1 MIVIAEGM
9 NCFFN
14 FPCCCVGFIIH
25 YFLVFPVE
33 VMVVFPA
40 MISSFISSSIG
51 SSYSSSV
58 LFSSLCKCSF
68 CFSKIDSLTV
78 FAVIFIDNIVPLL

>member
-1 MIVIAEGM
+1 MIVITERM

-14 FPCCCVGFIIH
+14 LPYCCVGFIIR

-40 MISSFISSSIG
+40 MISSFISSGIN
-51 SSYSSSV
+51 SSYAGV
-58 LFSSLCKCSF
+58 K
-68 CFSKIDSLTV
+68 T
-78 FAVIFIDNIVPLL
+78 PLIEF